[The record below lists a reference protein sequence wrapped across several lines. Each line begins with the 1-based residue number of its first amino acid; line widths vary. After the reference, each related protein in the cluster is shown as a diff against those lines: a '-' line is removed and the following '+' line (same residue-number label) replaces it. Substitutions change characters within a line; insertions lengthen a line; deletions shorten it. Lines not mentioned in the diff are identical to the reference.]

1 MATKKTYEEQLEDLE
16 KKLKEIKQEK
26 KKLQAE
32 HAQNERKKRTK
43 HLIEIGGVVYK
54 VLKRDFVDGDVERL
68 VKFLSDQ
75 ERRGGYLSR
84 AMNNFPPA
92 PAPTPVPDSAAAPA
106 QATNVPKAIEQKA
119 ETENK

>member
-1 MATKKTYEEQLEDLE
+1 MSTKKTYEEQLEDLE

-54 VLKRDFVDGDVERL
+54 VLNREFVDGDVERL

-75 ERRGGYLSR
+75 ERRGEYLSR
-84 AMNNFPPA
+84 AMNNFP

-106 QATNVPKAIEQKA
+106 QATNVPIDIEQKA
-119 ETENK
+119 GTENK